1 MNKIMFIICAVFVLI
16 ISCKNYTSSEDVRS
30 SEQNLESSEQFVKE
44 SEQEIKKQFNEVLDI
59 LETKDLNALDT
70 TAVEKAIKE
79 LKDKIDNSDSKKTSL
94 KTYSEYEEKIKQ
106 IKEKLKDKN
115 ELEKKLKDLE
125 DSLKKKKKER
135 KQALEEAKKK
145 FEDFK
150 KQVDTSTGQTHGDQV
165 QRQGGVGVQAFKCA
179 QELGFKN
186 MTSGGS
192 DTSNMANEVITN
204 SLQKIEE
211 EFKAI
216 EEDKKE

>member
-1 MNKIMFIICAVFVLI
+1 
-16 ISCKNYTSSEDVRS
+16 
-30 SEQNLESSEQFVKE
+30 
-44 SEQEIKKQFNEVLDI
+44 KQFNEVLDI
-59 LETKDLNALDT
+59 LETKDLNILDT
-70 TAVEKAIKE
+70 TAIEKAIKE

-125 DSLKKKKKER
+125 DSLKKKKEER

-150 KQVDTSTGQTHGDQV
+150 KQVTTATGDTYGSQV
-165 QRQGGVGVQAFKCA
+165 QGQGKIGGQAWKCA

-186 MTSGGS
+186 MTSGS
-192 DTSNMANEVITN
+192 DTSNMANGVIEDA
-204 SLQKIEE
+204 LKKIEE
-211 EFKAI
+211 ELKVI
-216 EEDKKE
+216 EKDNKE